1 METWSQESEDG
12 APLARALVGIRR
24 WCRASPVGQSY
35 ADVGDREGTAGRHG
49 IQRAS
54 PGREREQRETY
65 FILKF
70 RTVVAGINED
80 PGKLNCL
87 REPPSSRLP
96 SPLRD
101 VIAEEVAQAVPV
113 AAHQQPVAVTVPHAP
128 AMQPVAA
135 PLTYA
140 QVLESKH
147 RLLAMKA
154 ARNKRAKA
162 LPRPDIRLHGQHHL
176 KGNNAG
182 LASDIQDAIKGWL
195 PELPELP
202 GLPGYL
208 FEPDQ
213 KKGPS
218 DRATE
223 RHPNAEA
230 AKKVVHRDIARNTT
244 MMEMRQCAVE
254 GDATQASVFGA
265 TTDLLQHA
273 KEPAGSAESLS
284 TTTAKKRTLKAADE
298 VASTSRT
305 TDTAASEHRSV
316 AHVTPLPVVG
326 LRSPAGR
333 QARPR
338 AAGRRPSVRVNT
350 CLQSCMFVLSAVI
363 VILVLPALAILKQ
376 YARGAGVAAAN
387 VADDVVDTIQPTLAY
402 KLPREQA
409 SNCVHRRHYVI
420 GTSLTLADGDGP
432 ASASKASTTLKLPVI
447 RRRRLVCLYKAGP
460 DAASVLDDLYRICTD
475 VAYGQFYVDKAGVF
489 SKQPTLD
496 HVLPDK
502 SLYPHAPRVLGWL
515 GGDLKDAGD
524 FSRLA
529 NESPVT
535 LQGFAENY
543 ATWLGQWSFDGA
555 HVDWRYPVDA
565 HVASRFENI
574 QQLTVHAPSCCIYT
588 QGRRSLAQ
596 LPLVGWFVR
605 RVDVQGRGEM
615 NSNESTNTMIDV
627 PSTSAALSHTC
638 ASLPQMGISQALIAR
653 QNLKTKVFC
662 AGGPCNV
669 ADDYNAFVSLLQ
681 LLRKKTGLLSVAIAY
696 KETML
701 ARRYDISKIASL
713 ADMLILNTDEE
724 MAEDA
729 TGQPSCAGAP
739 LLQVAASLWR
749 VRRMA
754 ALSEMKRQQPSD
766 VDDPAKPSAQFCHT
780 VSLASLA
787 YYRSFAQPFNKSTG

>member
-1 METWSQESEDG
+1 MVADDKSRFPVRAARICLGCPLTGRGGTDQHPLQLVLNRPRARYVHFVRHRRGLGS
-12 APLARALVGIRR
+12 APWDVSDAAASFLIGGDTFGPFRNASGERALRG
-24 WCRASPVGQSY
+24 
-35 ADVGDREGTAGRHG
+35 
-49 IQRAS
+49 
-54 PGREREQRETY
+54 
-65 FILKF
+65 
-70 RTVVAGINED
+70 
-80 PGKLNCL
+80 
-87 REPPSSRLP
+87 
-96 SPLRD
+96 
-101 VIAEEVAQAVPV
+101 
-113 AAHQQPVAVTVPHAP
+113 AAANLST
-128 AMQPVAA
+128 
-135 PLTYA
+135 LYT
-140 QVLESKH
+140 SGF
-147 RLLAMKA
+147 
-154 ARNKRAKA
+154 
-162 LPRPDIRLHGQHHL
+162 HGQHHL

-265 TTDLLQHA
+265 TADLLQHA

-298 VASTSRT
+298 AASASRT

-316 AHVTPLPVVG
+316 AHGTPLPVVG

-387 VADDVVDTIQPTLAY
+387 VADDVVDTVQPTLAY

-409 SNCVHRRHYVI
+409 SNC
-420 GTSLTLADGDGP
+420 
-432 ASASKASTTLKLPVI
+432 TTLKLPVI

-460 DAASVLDDLYRICTD
+460 DAASVLDDLYHICTD

-515 GGDLKDAGD
+515 GGDLNDAGD

-535 LQGFAENY
+535 LQGFAENF

-555 HVDWRYPVDA
+555 HVDWRYP
-565 HVASRFENI
+565 
-574 QQLTVHAPSCCIYT
+574 
-588 QGRRSLAQ
+588 
-596 LPLVGWFVR
+596 
-605 RVDVQGRGEM
+605 
-615 NSNESTNTMIDV
+615 
-627 PSTSAALSHTC
+627 
-638 ASLPQMGISQALIAR
+638 
-653 QNLKTKVFC
+653 
-662 AGGPCNV
+662 GGPCNV

-701 ARRYDISKIASL
+701 ARRYDISMIASL

-724 MAEDA
+724 MAEDH

-754 ALSEMKRQQPSD
+754 ASSELKRQQPSD
-766 VDDPAKPSAQFCHT
+766 DDPAKPSAQFCHT
-780 VSLASLA
+780 VSLASLV